1 MDIILPFLNSTSHQ
15 HINPIITHFIILS
28 LHTSIPSF
36 IQSNNIVI
44 FILSHIHFIQ
54 QTIINILSLH
64 IITPPSTHS
73 IIHYP
78 YSHNTSI
85 QQQSH
90 HTYHYNIHLLS
101 QTYPNLS
108 FFRGSISLFS
118 LSPEYPFLLSHSI
131 LFNSLIFSCFLLVH
145 LSLTSSFFTF

>member
-1 MDIILPFLNSTSHQ
+1 MDIVLLFLNSTSHQ

-73 IIHYP
+73 IIHILITHP
-78 YSHNTSI
+78 YNNNLITLIITIYTCYLKLI
-85 QQQSH
+85 QIFLSLEVPFH
-90 HTYHYNIHLLS
+90 SFLYHQN
-101 QTYPNLS
+101 
-108 FFRGSISLFS
+108 
-118 LSPEYPFLLSHSI
+118 I
-131 LFNSLIFSCFLLVH
+131 LFFYHTQSY
-145 LSLTSSFFTF
+145 LTHSSFHAFF